1 MRLSGRTL
9 DRLTATITGDG
20 SAFPYRT
27 GPQIVSFFNGIGV
40 TDSYE
45 GFGSRNPHTRA
56 ILDKINGSPS
66 MQDAV
71 LAAFNMWGEP
81 GLDCEAEAT
90 EFNKLLAR
98 DGFRLAKMNS
108 EGWMESGRFVEGP
121 ATFHVVPIRG
131 GTVAPKGLAMVSHTT
146 LREQIRKCEDKIAQG
161 DSSGAITNAYTLVEA
176 VIKDLIGKL
185 GLDFNPDQGDIRA
198 LYALL
203 KEPLNLDPKSDEIG
217 LHLKTVLDGFQKIVG
232 GIHAVANKASDR
244 HDRRYEPAPH
254 HAKLVVNS
262 AFALSDFLYD
272 SFEYQRARRSPEL
285 PR

>member
-1 MRLSGRTL
+1 MRLSGRSL
-9 DRLTATITGDG
+9 DRLTAVITGDG

-27 GPQIVSFFNGIGV
+27 GPQIVDFFNAIGV

-56 ILDKINGSPS
+56 MLDKINGSPS

-71 LAAFNMWGEP
+71 LAAFSMWGEP
-81 GLDCEAEAT
+81 GLDCEAEAAD
-90 EFNKLLAR
+90 FNKLLAR
-98 DGFRLAKMNS
+98 DGFRLAKVNG
-108 EGWMESGRFVEGP
+108 EGWVERGGFVEGP
-121 ATFHVVPIRG
+121 ATFHVVPVGG
-131 GTVAPKGLAMVSHTT
+131 GTVAPKGLATISHAT
-146 LREQIRKCEDKIAQG
+146 LREQIGKCQDKIAQG

-176 VIKDLIGKL
+176 VLKDLIGKL
-185 GLDFNPDQGDIRA
+185 SIKFNPDQGDIRA
-198 LYALL
+198 LYGLL

-262 AFALSDFLYD
+262 AFAFSEFLYD
-272 SFEYQRARRSPEL
+272 SLEYQRARRASEPGQ
-285 PR
+285 